1 LLKTGSVKPGKQQDE
16 MKLPLG
22 VNQKDFVEGQVRHP
36 VQAHIGEEG
45 VGKTGMRLATVFLCL
60 FAARAVGA
68 QAQGDRV
75 PPSWTVAAVPG
86 EGQPR
91 GYVEFQRFCS
101 VCHGEGYGMPGT
113 LALQAKYKAARPALL
128 EKRTDLKP
136 AFIKFC
142 VRNGI
147 SVMPSFRKTEVSEK
161 DLDAIM
167 EYLARNNKP

>member
-1 LLKTGSVKPGKQQDE
+1 
-16 MKLPLG
+16 MKKAGMFLANFFLS
-22 VNQKDFVEGQVRHP
+22 FTMAREVR
-36 VQAHIGEEG
+36 
-45 VGKTGMRLATVFLCL
+45 
-60 FAARAVGA
+60 A
-68 QAQGDRV
+68 QGQGDRI
-75 PPSWTVAAVPG
+75 PPAWTVKAVSG
-86 EGQPR
+86 KRQPR
-91 GYVEFQRFCS
+91 GYEEFQRFCS

-113 LALQAKYKAARPALL
+113 LALQSKYKGARPALL

-147 SVMPSFRKTEVSEK
+147 SVMPSFRKTEVSEA